1 MVLDEEIFTGKNVT
15 IMVKDQDNNPVPN
28 TRLTVIYKSGK
39 SEEYVT
45 DTNGFAYIVIKE
57 AGIVQIKA
65 MKERYAATVVLKK
78 AEEGF
83 NWLLVVVIGVIVSI
97 GIISVL
103 FFKGYVKAK
112 DPVKLEKT
120 VSGDVVMLRIKNNTK
135 DVLRNLSVIDQVPRG
150 SLIDWNVR
158 PYIKMGSGGV
168 DNLIW
173 DILILEPKEEVVIE
187 YRASSTTEG
196 FAVRIGDKT
205 YYSK

>member
-1 MVLDEEIFTGKNVT
+1 V
-15 IMVKDQDNNPVPN
+15 
-28 TRLTVIYKSGK
+28 
-39 SEEYVT
+39 
-45 DTNGFAYIVIKE
+45 
-57 AGIVQIKA
+57 
-65 MKERYAATVVLKK
+65 KERYAATVVLKK